1 MNLQELLDAKKTDII
16 TEAQAALARAR
27 VSGYER
33 AGEAETS
40 RRLTA
45 LFDLTRHAV
54 GERNLAPI
62 VAHAEKIA
70 RERFEAGVDLS
81 EVQTAFNV
89 LEESIWM
96 RILKELSPAGRAEAL
111 GMISTVL
118 GAGKDALARTYVSL
132 ATKTKTPSLNLQ
144 SLFHGASGS

>member
-1 MNLQELLDAKKTDII
+1 MNLQELLDSRKNEII
-16 TEAQAALARAR
+16 ADARSALARAH

-33 AGEAETS
+33 AGGEETS
-40 RRLTA
+40 RRLAA
-45 LFDLTRHAV
+45 LYDLTAKAV
-54 GERNLAPI
+54 RERNLAP
-62 VAHAEKIA
+62 VVSRAEAIA

-89 LEESIWM
+89 LEEAIWM
-96 RILKELSPAGRAEAL
+96 RTLGELGPGEQAEAL

-144 SLFHGASGS
+144 SLFTGAS

>member
-1 MNLQELLDAKKTDII
+1 MNLHDLLHTQKDDII
-16 TEAQAALARAR
+16 GDARSALSRAR

-45 LFDLTRHAV
+45 LLDLAAQAV
-54 GERNLAPI
+54 RERNLAPI
-62 VAHAEKIA
+62 VAHAETIA
-70 RERFEAGVDLS
+70 RERFEAGIDLS

-89 LEESIWM
+89 LEEAIWM
-96 RILKELSPAGRAEAL
+96 RILKELRPAQQAEAL
-111 GMISTVL
+111 GMIGTVL

-132 ATKTKTPSLNLQ
+132 ATKTKSPSLNLQ
-144 SLFHGASGS
+144 SLFHGVSGS